1 MRNEFLLLA
10 TMAQF
15 DVTVATLLL
24 EGEPG
29 CGKSYFARSFSKYWG
44 ATLLFTQC
52 YTGFGE
58 EKLLFDFDPS
68 IMADAISSRGTAAGR
83 EALKQGILT
92 RGLLA
97 SQQGRVVIVLDELD
111 KSSPSTDAF
120 LLSFLQDCE
129 LNDPILGNIKGV
141 RENLVVICTSNGNR
155 AFEDALSRRWVNFQ
169 MEFPSREEMKVIL
182 QAMMPN
188 QRHLVGHAVSFLYS
202 YRALGCQKT
211 LVQNEVVRFVEVCSR
226 LPKTVAAA
234 VAHSLVSPHKE
245 DIVKAKSLI
254 NNFLSQICKG

>member
-1 MRNEFLLLA
+1 
-10 TMAQF
+10 MAAY

-68 IMADAISSRGTAAGR
+68 IMADAISARGTASGR

-97 SQQGRVVIVLDELD
+97 SKKGRVVIVLDELD
-111 KSSPSTDAF
+111 KSNSSTDAF
-120 LLSFLQDCE
+120 LLAFLQDCE
-129 LNDPILGNIKGV
+129 INDPILGNIKGN
-141 RENLVVICTSNGNR
+141 RENLVVLCTSNGNR
-155 AFEDALSRRWVNFQ
+155 AFEDALSRRWINIQ
-169 MEFPSREEMKVIL
+169 MEFPTPDEMKAIL
-182 QAMMPN
+182 GAMMPN

-202 YRALGCQKT
+202 YRKLGCQKT
-211 LVQNEVVRFVEVCSR
+211 LVQNEIVRFVEVCSR
-226 LPKTVAAA
+226 LPKSVAVQ
-234 VAHSLVSPHKE
+234 VATSLITPHKGDAE
-245 DIVKAKSLI
+245 KAAKLI
-254 NNFLSQICKG
+254 SNFLSQVCK